1 MKKTFSIL
9 LCLLT
14 FTVFAQIDRS
24 QQPQPGPAPVIQLG
38 EPERFTLNNGLT
50 VLIVE
55 NNKLPRAAV
64 SLSLDNSPIAEGE
77 LAGVSAMTAALLG
90 KGSATIDKDSF
101 NEEVDFMGAT
111 INFGSQS
118 ASASSLSRYFGRVL
132 ELMADAALHP
142 NFTQEEFDKEKDILL
157 DGIKSGEK
165 SVTTAARRV
174 ENLLAYGKDHPYG
187 EYVSKESV
195 ERVKLADVDAFYKRY
210 FLPNNAYLVIV
221 GDVDAGNLKKQVKK
235 LFGKWK
241 KKNLSTDPIPDV
253 TNVST
258 TQIDF
263 VNMPNAVQTEVTV
276 QNTVSLRKK
285 DADYFPLLIA
295 NGILGGGGEAR
306 LFLNLRE
313 DKGYTY
319 GSYSS
324 MGNNKYTASRFRAS
338 ASVRNAVVDSAV
350 VELLYEIDRMKKE
363 VVSDEELNRA
373 KAKYV
378 GSFVR
383 AVEQPSTVAAYAL
396 EIETEGL
403 PDDFYTTYLESVNNV
418 TKEDIQRVAQK
429 YFLVDQARIVVT
441 GKASEVLDN
450 LEKVQFN
457 ESDISVSYY
466 DKYGNVI
473 DRPASFELPDGV
485 SAQSILVDYIDA
497 IGGQDA
503 INAIRSLEVSYNANF
518 MGNEL
523 EAISINTAEEQKQ
536 IVKMGGNVLATV
548 IVNASGAK
556 VEQMGNSMD
565 LPPEMAADMQA
576 IIGIIPELKMMEN
589 ESITVSGIEEIDGQ
603 SAYALEMKGQST
615 TTTTYY
621 AVESGLKL
629 KQTTVTEIMGQT
641 QTQDSNYND
650 YKRFGSLLIPSS
662 TSVPLGPQSV
672 DATLGY
678 VKINGKAVD
687 TE

>member
-174 ENLLAYGKDHPYG
+174 ENLLAYGKNHPYG

-221 GDVDAGNLKKQVKK
+221 GDVDAGVLKKQVKK

-396 EIETEGL
+396 EIETEDL
-403 PDDFYTTYLESVNNV
+403 PEDFYTTYLESVNNV

-485 SAQSILVDYIDA
+485 SAQSILADYIDA
-497 IGGQDA
+497 IGGQDE

-576 IIGIIPELKMMEN
+576 VIGIIPELKMMEN

-603 SAYALEMKGQST
+603 SAYALKMKGQST

-629 KQTTVTEIMGQT
+629 KQTTVTEMMGQT

-678 VKINGKAVD
+678 VKINGEAVD

>member
-9 LCLLT
+9 LFLLT

-221 GDVDAGNLKKQVKK
+221 GDVDAGDLKKQVKK

-429 YFLVDQARIVVT
+429 YFLVDQARVVVT

-485 SAQSILVDYIDA
+485 SAQSILADYIDA

-523 EAISINTAEEQKQ
+523 EAISINTDEEQKQ

-576 IIGIIPELKMMEN
+576 VIGIIPELKMMEN

-629 KQTTVTEIMGQT
+629 KQTTVTEMMGQT

-678 VKINGKAVD
+678 VKINGEAVD

>member
-1 MKKTFSIL
+1 M
-9 LCLLT
+9 
-14 FTVFAQIDRS
+14 
-24 QQPQPGPAPVIQLG
+24 
-38 EPERFTLNNGLT
+38 T

-55 NNKLPRAAV
+55 NNKLPRASV
-64 SLSLDNSPIAEGE
+64 SLSLDNPPITEGE
-77 LAGVSAMTAALLG
+77 IAGVSAMTSALLG
-90 KGSATIDKDSF
+90 KGSKKTDKDSF

-132 ELMADAALHP
+132 ELMAEAALQP
-142 NFTQEEFDKEKDILL
+142 NFTQEEFDKERDILL

-174 ENLLAYGKDHPYG
+174 ENLLAYGKNHPYG
-187 EYVSKESV
+187 EYISTESV
-195 ERVKLADVDAFYKRY
+195 EKISLADVKAFYKRY
-210 FLPNNAYLVIV
+210 FLPNNAYLIIV
-221 GDVDAGNLKKQVKK
+221 GDVNAQDLKKQVKK
-235 LFGKWK
+235 LFGKWRK
-241 KKNLSTDPIPDV
+241 KDLLIDAIPEV
-253 TNVST
+253 NNVNNI
-258 TQIDF
+258 QIDF
-263 VNMPNAVQTEVTV
+263 VNMPNAVQTEVSV

-285 DADYFPLLIA
+285 DVDYFTLLIA

-319 GSYSS
+319 GSYSR
-324 MGNNKYTASRFRAS
+324 MGNNKYTDSRFRAS

-350 VELLYEIDRMKKE
+350 VELLYEVDRMRNE

-383 AVEQPSTVAAYAL
+383 AVEQPSTVASYAL
-396 EIETEGL
+396 EIETEDL
-403 PDDFYTTYLESVNNV
+403 PDDFYTTYLESINSV

-429 YFLVDQARIVVT
+429 YFLVNQARVVVT

-457 ESDISVSYY
+457 GNVVPVSYY

-485 SAQSILVDYIDA
+485 SAQSILANYIDA
-497 IGGQDA
+497 IGGLDA
-503 INAIRSLEVSYNANF
+503 LNVIQTLEVSYNANF
-518 MGNEL
+518 MGNAL
-523 EAISINTAEEQKQ
+523 EATSINTADEQKQ

-548 IVNASGAK
+548 TVNADGAK
-556 VEQMGNSMD
+556 VDQMGNSMD
-565 LPPEMAADMQA
+565 LPSEMAADMQA
-576 IIGIIPELKMMEN
+576 LIGIVPELKMMEN
-589 ESITVSGIEEIDGQ
+589 ENVTVIGIEEVDGQ
-603 SAYALEMKGQST
+603 DAYALEMKGQST

-629 KQTTVTEIMGQT
+629 KQTSVTEMMGQT
-641 QTQDSNYND
+641 QTQDSTYGD
-650 YKRFGSLLIPSS
+650 YKRFGSLLIPTT
-662 TSVPLGPQSV
+662 TSVPLGPQAV
-672 DATLGY
+672 GATIGN
-678 VKINGKAVD
+678 VKINGETVS

>member
-9 LCLLT
+9 LLLLT
-14 FTVFAQIDRS
+14 FTAFAQLDRS

-38 EPERFTLNNGLT
+38 EPERFTLKNGLT

-64 SLSLDNSPIAEGE
+64 SLSLDNAPIAEGE
-77 LAGVSAMTAALLG
+77 LAGVSSMTAALLG
-90 KGSATIDKDSF
+90 KGSTTIDKDSF

-142 NFTQEEFDKEKDILL
+142 NFIQDEFDKERDIVL
-157 DGIKSGEK
+157 DGIKSSEK

-187 EYVSKESV
+187 EFVSKESV
-195 ERVKLADVDAFYKRY
+195 ERVSLADVDAFYKRY

-221 GDVDAGNLKKQVKK
+221 GDVDAGDLKKQVKK

-241 KKNLSTDPIPDV
+241 KGDLSTDAVPEV
-253 TNVST
+253 SNVSS

-263 VNMPNAVQTEVTV
+263 VNMPNAVQTEVSV

-319 GSYSS
+319 GSYSR

-396 EIETEGL
+396 EIETENL
-403 PDDFYTTYLESVNNV
+403 TDDFYTTYLESINNV

-429 YFLVDQARIVVT
+429 YFLVDQARVVVT

-457 ESDISVSYY
+457 GSAIPVSYY

-485 SAQSILVDYIDA
+485 SAQSILANYIDA

-576 IIGIIPELKMMEN
+576 VIGVIPELKMMEN
-589 ESITVSGIEEIDGQ
+589 ESITVSSIEEIDGQ
-603 SAYALEMKGQST
+603 NAYALEMKGQST

-629 KQTTVTEIMGQT
+629 KQTTVTEMMGQT

-650 YKRFGSLLIPSS
+650 YKRFGSLLIPTS

-672 DATLGY
+672 DATLGT
-678 VKINGKAVD
+678 VKINGETVNP
-687 TE
+687 E

>member
-221 GDVDAGNLKKQVKK
+221 GDVDAGDLKKQVKK

-485 SAQSILVDYIDA
+485 SAQSILADYIDA

-576 IIGIIPELKMMEN
+576 VIGIIPELKMIEN
-589 ESITVSGIEEIDGQ
+589 ESITVSGVEEIDGQ

-629 KQTTVTEIMGQT
+629 KQTTVTEMMGQT

-678 VKINGKAVD
+678 VKINGEAVD

>member
-221 GDVDAGNLKKQVKK
+221 GDVDAGDLKKQVKK

-241 KKNLSTDPIPDV
+241 KKNLSTDPIPNV

-576 IIGIIPELKMMEN
+576 VIGIIPELKMMEN

-629 KQTTVTEIMGQT
+629 KQTTVTEMMGQT

>member
-9 LCLLT
+9 LLLLT
-14 FTVFAQIDRS
+14 FTAFAQVDRS

-38 EPERFTLNNGLT
+38 EPERFTLKNGLT

-64 SLSLDNSPIAEGE
+64 SLSLDNAPIAEGE
-77 LAGVSAMTAALLG
+77 LAGVSSMTAALLG
-90 KGSATIDKDSF
+90 KGSTTIDKDSF

-142 NFTQEEFDKEKDILL
+142 NFIQDEFDKERDIVL
-157 DGIKSGEK
+157 DGIKSSEK

-187 EYVSKESV
+187 EFVSKESV
-195 ERVKLADVDAFYKRY
+195 ERVSLADVDAFYKRY

-221 GDVDAGNLKKQVKK
+221 GDVDAGDLKKQVKK

-241 KKNLSTDPIPDV
+241 KGDLSTDAIPEV
-253 TNVST
+253 SNVNS

-263 VNMPNAVQTEVTV
+263 VNMPNAVQTEVSV

-319 GSYSS
+319 GSYSR

-403 PDDFYTTYLESVNNV
+403 PDDFYTTYLESINNV

-429 YFLVDQARIVVT
+429 YFLVDQARVVVT

-457 ESDISVSYY
+457 GSAIPVSYY
-466 DKYGNVI
+466 DKYSNVI

-485 SAQSILVDYIDA
+485 SAQSILANYIDA

-576 IIGIIPELKMMEN
+576 VIGVIPELKMMEN
-589 ESITVSGIEEIDGQ
+589 ESITVSSIEEIDGQ
-603 SAYALEMKGQST
+603 NAYALEMKGQST

-629 KQTTVTEIMGQT
+629 KQTTVTQMMGQT

-650 YKRFGSLLIPSS
+650 YKRFVSLLIPTS

-672 DATLGY
+672 DATLGS
-678 VKINGKAVD
+678 VKINGETVNP
-687 TE
+687 E

>member
-485 SAQSILVDYIDA
+485 SAQSILADYIDA

-523 EAISINTAEEQKQ
+523 EAILINTAEEQKQ

-576 IIGIIPELKMMEN
+576 VIGIIPELKMMEN

-629 KQTTVTEIMGQT
+629 KQTTVTEMMGQT

-678 VKINGKAVD
+678 VKINGEAVD

>member
-1 MKKTFSIL
+1 MKKIL
-9 LCLLT
+9 FILTLMLT
-14 FTVFAQIDRS
+14 FPAFAQVDRS

-38 EPERFTLNNGLT
+38 EPERFTLKNGLS

-55 NNKLPRAAV
+55 NNKLPRASV
-64 SLSLDNSPIAEGE
+64 SLTLDNPPIAEGE
-77 LAGVSAMTAALLG
+77 MAGVSAMTAALLG
-90 KGSATIDKDSF
+90 KGSKKIDKDSF
-101 NEEVDFMGAT
+101 NEEVDFMGAS

-118 ASASSLSRYFGRVL
+118 ASASSLSRYFNRVL
-132 ELMADAALHP
+132 ELMSEAALNP
-142 NFTQEEFDKEKDILL
+142 NFTQEEFDKERDIIL
-157 DGIKSGEK
+157 DGIKSSEK
-165 SVTTAARRV
+165 SVTSAARRV
-174 ENLLAYGKDHPYG
+174 ENLLAYGKNHPYG

-195 ERVKLADVDAFYKRY
+195 EKISLADVKAFYKRY
-210 FLPNNAYLVIV
+210 FLPNNAYLIIV
-221 GDVDAGNLKKQVKK
+221 GDVDAQGLKEQVKK

-241 KKNLSTDPIPDV
+241 KKDFPNINIPEV
-253 TNVST
+253 NNVSS

-263 VNMPNAVQTEVTV
+263 VNMPNAVQTEVSV

-319 GSYSS
+319 GSYSR
-324 MGNNKYTASRFRAS
+324 MGNNKYTNSRFRAS

-350 VELLYEIDRMKKE
+350 VELLYEINRMKNE
-363 VVSDEELNRA
+363 MVSDEELSRA

-383 AVEQPSTVAAYAL
+383 AVERPSTVASYAL
-396 EIETEGL
+396 EIETEDL
-403 PDDFYTTYLESVNNV
+403 PDDFYTTYLESVNSV

-429 YFLVDQARIVVT
+429 YFLVDQARVVVT

-457 ESDISVSYY
+457 GNVVPVNYY

-485 SAQSILVDYIDA
+485 SAQTILANYIDA
-497 IGGQDA
+497 IGGLDA
-503 INAIRSLEVSYNANF
+503 LNAIQTLEVSYNANF
-518 MGNEL
+518 MGNAL
-523 EAISINTAEEQKQ
+523 EATSINNADEQKQ
-536 IVKMGGNVLATV
+536 IIKMGGNVLATV
-548 IVNASGAK
+548 IVNARGAK
-556 VEQMGNSMD
+556 VEQMGNNMD

-576 IIGIIPELKMMEN
+576 AIGIVPELKMMEN
-589 ESITVSGIEEIDGQ
+589 ENVTVTGTEEVDGQ
-603 SAYALEMKGQST
+603 NAYALEMKGQST

-629 KQTTVTEIMGQT
+629 KQTTVTEMMGQT
-641 QTQDSNYND
+641 QTQETTYGNY
-650 YKRFGSLLIPSS
+650 KSFGSLLIP
-662 TSVPLGPQSV
+662 TTTTVPLGPQTV
-672 DATLGY
+672 DATIGD
-678 VKINGKAVD
+678 VKINGETVSA
-687 TE
+687 E

>member
-1 MKKTFSIL
+1 MKKNLFIL
-9 LCLLT
+9 TLLLT
-14 FTVFAQIDRS
+14 FPAFAQVDRS

-38 EPERFTLNNGLT
+38 EPERFTLKNGLS

-55 NNKLPRAAV
+55 NNKLPRASV
-64 SLSLDNSPIAEGE
+64 SLTLDNPPIAEGE
-77 LAGVSAMTAALLG
+77 MAGVSAMTAALLG
-90 KGSATIDKDSF
+90 KGSKKIDKDSF
-101 NEEVDFMGAT
+101 NEEVDFMGAS

-118 ASASSLSRYFGRVL
+118 ASASSLSRYFNRVL
-132 ELMADAALHP
+132 ELMSEAALNP
-142 NFTQEEFDKEKDILL
+142 NFTQEEFDKERDIIL
-157 DGIKSGEK
+157 DGIKSSEK
-165 SVTTAARRV
+165 SVTSAARRV
-174 ENLLAYGKDHPYG
+174 ENLLAYGKNHPYG
-187 EYVSKESV
+187 EYASKESV
-195 ERVKLADVDAFYKRY
+195 EKISLADVKAFYKRY
-210 FLPNNAYLVIV
+210 FLPNNAYLIIV
-221 GDVDAGNLKKQVKK
+221 GDVDAQGLKEQVKK

-241 KKNLSTDPIPDV
+241 KKDFPNDNIPEV
-253 TNVST
+253 NNVSS

-263 VNMPNAVQTEVTV
+263 VNMPNAVQTEVSV

-319 GSYSS
+319 GSYSRI
-324 MGNNKYTASRFRAS
+324 GNNKYTNSRFRAS

-350 VELLYEIDRMKKE
+350 VELLYEINRMKNE
-363 VVSDEELNRA
+363 MVSDEELSRA

-383 AVEQPSTVAAYAL
+383 AVERPSTVASYAL
-396 EIETEGL
+396 EIETEDL
-403 PDDFYTTYLESVNNV
+403 PDDFYTTYLESVNSV

-429 YFLVDQARIVVT
+429 YFLVDQARVVVT

-457 ESDISVSYY
+457 GNVVPVNYY

-485 SAQSILVDYIDA
+485 SAQTILANYIDA
-497 IGGQDA
+497 IGGLDA
-503 INAIRSLEVSYNANF
+503 LNTIQTLEVSYNANF
-518 MGNEL
+518 MGNAL
-523 EAISINTAEEQKQ
+523 EATSINTADEQKQ
-536 IVKMGGNVLATV
+536 IIKMGGNVLATV

-576 IIGIIPELKMMEN
+576 AIGIVPELKMMEN
-589 ESITVSGIEEIDGQ
+589 GNVTVTGTEEVDGQ
-603 SAYALEMKGQST
+603 NAYALEMKGQST

-629 KQTTVTEIMGQT
+629 KQITVTEMMGQT
-641 QTQDSNYND
+641 QTQETTYGNY
-650 YKRFGSLLIPSS
+650 KSFGSLLIP
-662 TSVPLGPQSV
+662 TTTTVPLGPQAV
-672 DATLGY
+672 DATIGD
-678 VKINGKAVD
+678 VKINGETVSA
-687 TE
+687 E

>member
-9 LCLLT
+9 LFLLT

-221 GDVDAGNLKKQVKK
+221 GDVDAGDLKKQVKK

-429 YFLVDQARIVVT
+429 YFLVDQARVVVT

-485 SAQSILVDYIDA
+485 SAQSILADYIDA

-576 IIGIIPELKMMEN
+576 VIGIIPELKMMEN

-629 KQTTVTEIMGQT
+629 KQTTVTEMMGQT

-678 VKINGKAVD
+678 VKINGEAVD

>member
-9 LCLLT
+9 FCLLT

-221 GDVDAGNLKKQVKK
+221 GDVDAGDLKKQVKK

-319 GSYSS
+319 GSYST

-473 DRPASFELPDGV
+473 DRPASFELADGV
-485 SAQSILVDYIDA
+485 SAQSILADYIDA

-576 IIGIIPELKMMEN
+576 VIGIIPELKMMEN

-629 KQTTVTEIMGQT
+629 KQTTVTEMMGQT

-678 VKINGKAVD
+678 VKINGEAVD

>member
-221 GDVDAGNLKKQVKK
+221 GDVDAGDLKKQVKK

-485 SAQSILVDYIDA
+485 SAQSILADYIDA

-589 ESITVSGIEEIDGQ
+589 ESITVSGVEEIDGQ

-629 KQTTVTEIMGQT
+629 KQTTVTEMMGQT

-678 VKINGKAVD
+678 VKINGEAVD

>member
-9 LCLLT
+9 LFLLT

-221 GDVDAGNLKKQVKK
+221 GDVDAGDLKKQVKK

-319 GSYSS
+319 GSYSR
-324 MGNNKYTASRFRAS
+324 MGNNKYTVSRFRAS

-429 YFLVDQARIVVT
+429 YFLVDQARVVVT

-485 SAQSILVDYIDA
+485 SAQSILADYIDA

-548 IVNASGAK
+548 IVNTSGAK

-576 IIGIIPELKMMEN
+576 VIGIIPELKMMEN

-629 KQTTVTEIMGQT
+629 KQTTVTEMMGQT

-678 VKINGKAVD
+678 VKINGEAVD

>member
-221 GDVDAGNLKKQVKK
+221 GDVDAGDLKKQVKK

-253 TNVST
+253 TNVSN

-485 SAQSILVDYIDA
+485 SAQSILADYIDA

-523 EAISINTAEEQKQ
+523 EAILINTAEEQKQ

-576 IIGIIPELKMMEN
+576 VIGIIPELKMMEN

-629 KQTTVTEIMGQT
+629 KQTTVTEMMGQT

-678 VKINGKAVD
+678 VKINGEAVD

>member
-221 GDVDAGNLKKQVKK
+221 GDVDAGDLKKQVKK

-429 YFLVDQARIVVT
+429 YFLVDQARVVVT

-485 SAQSILVDYIDA
+485 SAQSILADYIDA

-576 IIGIIPELKMMEN
+576 VIGIIPELKMMEN

-629 KQTTVTEIMGQT
+629 KQTTVTEMMGQT

-678 VKINGKAVD
+678 VKINGEAVD

>member
-9 LCLLT
+9 LLLLT
-14 FTVFAQIDRS
+14 FTAFAQVDRS

-38 EPERFTLNNGLT
+38 EPERFTLKNGLT

-64 SLSLDNSPIAEGE
+64 SLSLDNAPIAEGE
-77 LAGVSAMTAALLG
+77 LAGVSSMTAALLG
-90 KGSATIDKDSF
+90 KGSIAIDKDSF

-142 NFTQEEFDKEKDILL
+142 NFIQDEFDKERDIVL
-157 DGIKSGEK
+157 DGIKSSEK

-187 EYVSKESV
+187 EFVSKESV
-195 ERVKLADVDAFYKRY
+195 ERVSLADVDAFYKRY

-221 GDVDAGNLKKQVKK
+221 GDVDAGDLKKQVKK

-241 KKNLSTDPIPDV
+241 KGDLSTDAV
-253 TNVST
+253 SEVSNVSS

-263 VNMPNAVQTEVTV
+263 VNMPNAVQTEVSV

-319 GSYSS
+319 GSYSR

-383 AVEQPSTVAAYAL
+383 AIEQPSTVAAYAL
-396 EIETEGL
+396 EIETENL
-403 PDDFYTTYLESVNNV
+403 TDDFYTTYLESINNV

-429 YFLVDQARIVVT
+429 YFLVDQARVVVT

-457 ESDISVSYY
+457 GSAIPVSYY

-485 SAQSILVDYIDA
+485 SAQSILANYINA
-497 IGGQDA
+497 IGGQDV

-523 EAISINTAEEQKQ
+523 EAILINNAEEQKQ

-576 IIGIIPELKMMEN
+576 VIGVIPELKMMEN
-589 ESITVSGIEEIDGQ
+589 ESITVSSLEEIDGQ
-603 SAYALEMKGQST
+603 NAYALEMKGQST

-629 KQTTVTEIMGQT
+629 KQTIVTEMMGQT

-650 YKRFGSLLIPSS
+650 YKRFGSLLIPTS

-672 DATLGY
+672 DATLGT
-678 VKINGKAVD
+678 VKINGETVNP
-687 TE
+687 E

>member
-9 LCLLT
+9 LFLLT

-77 LAGVSAMTAALLG
+77 LAGVSAMTATLLG

-132 ELMADAALHP
+132 ELMAEAALHP

-221 GDVDAGNLKKQVKK
+221 GDVDAGDLKKQVKK

-324 MGNNKYTASRFRAS
+324 IGNNKYTASRFRAS

-403 PDDFYTTYLESVNNV
+403 PDDFYTTYLESVNSV

-429 YFLVDQARIVVT
+429 YFLVDQARVVVT

-457 ESDISVSYY
+457 ESDIFVSYY

-485 SAQSILVDYIDA
+485 SAQSILADYIDA

-576 IIGIIPELKMMEN
+576 VIGIIPELKMMEN

-603 SAYALEMKGQST
+603 SAYALEIKGQST

-629 KQTTVTEIMGQT
+629 KQTTVTELMGQT

-678 VKINGKAVD
+678 VKINGEAVD

>member
-221 GDVDAGNLKKQVKK
+221 GDVDAGDLKKQVKK

-403 PDDFYTTYLESVNNV
+403 PDDFYTTYLESINNV

-485 SAQSILVDYIDA
+485 SAQSILADYIDA

-576 IIGIIPELKMMEN
+576 VIGIIPELKMMEN

-629 KQTTVTEIMGQT
+629 KQTTVTEMMGQT

-678 VKINGKAVD
+678 VKINGEAVD

>member
-1 MKKTFSIL
+1 MKKIL
-9 LCLLT
+9 FILTLLLT
-14 FTVFAQIDRS
+14 FPAFAQVDRS

-38 EPERFTLNNGLT
+38 EPERFTLKNGLS

-55 NNKLPRAAV
+55 NNKLPRASV
-64 SLSLDNSPIAEGE
+64 SLTLDNPPIAEGE
-77 LAGVSAMTAALLG
+77 MAGVSAMTAALLG
-90 KGSATIDKDSF
+90 KGSKKIDKDSF
-101 NEEVDFMGAT
+101 NEEVDFMGAS

-118 ASASSLSRYFGRVL
+118 ASASSLSRYFNRVL
-132 ELMADAALHP
+132 ELMSEAALNP
-142 NFTQEEFDKEKDILL
+142 NFTQKEFDKERDIIL
-157 DGIKSGEK
+157 DGIKSSEK
-165 SVTTAARRV
+165 SVTSAARRV
-174 ENLLAYGKDHPYG
+174 ENLLAYGKNHPYG

-195 ERVKLADVDAFYKRY
+195 EKISLADVKAFYKRY
-210 FLPNNAYLVIV
+210 FLPNNAYLIIV
-221 GDVDAGNLKKQVKK
+221 GDVDAQGLKEQVKK

-241 KKNLSTDPIPDV
+241 KKDFPNDNIPEV
-253 TNVST
+253 NNVSS

-263 VNMPNAVQTEVTV
+263 VNMPNAVQTEVSV

-319 GSYSS
+319 GSYSR
-324 MGNNKYTASRFRAS
+324 MGNNKYTNSRFRAS

-350 VELLYEIDRMKKE
+350 VELLYEINRMKNE
-363 VVSDEELNRA
+363 MVSDEELSRA

-383 AVEQPSTVAAYAL
+383 AVERPSTVASYAL
-396 EIETEGL
+396 EIETEDL
-403 PDDFYTTYLESVNNV
+403 PDDFYTTYLESVNSV

-429 YFLVDQARIVVT
+429 YFLVDQARVVVT

-457 ESDISVSYY
+457 GNVVPVNYY

-485 SAQSILVDYIDA
+485 SAQTILANYIDA
-497 IGGQDA
+497 IGGLDA
-503 INAIRSLEVSYNANF
+503 LNAIQTLEVSYNANF
-518 MGNEL
+518 MGNAL
-523 EAISINTAEEQKQ
+523 EATSINTADEQKQ
-536 IVKMGGNVLATV
+536 IIKMGGNVLATV

-576 IIGIIPELKMMEN
+576 AIGIVPELKMMEN
-589 ESITVSGIEEIDGQ
+589 ENVTVTGTEEVDGQ
-603 SAYALEMKGQST
+603 NAYALEMKGQST

-629 KQTTVTEIMGQT
+629 KQTTVTEMMGQT
-641 QTQDSNYND
+641 QTQETTYGNY
-650 YKRFGSLLIPSS
+650 KSFGSLLIP
-662 TSVPLGPQSV
+662 TTTTVPLGPQTV
-672 DATLGY
+672 DATIGD
-678 VKINGKAVD
+678 VKINGETVSA
-687 TE
+687 E

>member
-9 LCLLT
+9 LFLLT

-101 NEEVDFMGAT
+101 NEEVDFMGAN

-221 GDVDAGNLKKQVKK
+221 GDVDAGDLKKQVKK

-429 YFLVDQARIVVT
+429 YFLVDQARVVVT

-466 DKYGNVI
+466 DKYGNII

-485 SAQSILVDYIDA
+485 SAQSILADYIDA

-576 IIGIIPELKMMEN
+576 VIGIIPELKMMEN

-629 KQTTVTEIMGQT
+629 KQTTVTEMMGQT

-678 VKINGKAVD
+678 VKINGEAVD

>member
-9 LCLLT
+9 LFLLT

-38 EPERFTLNNGLT
+38 EPEHFTLNNGLT

-221 GDVDAGNLKKQVKK
+221 GDVDAGDLKKQVKK

-429 YFLVDQARIVVT
+429 YFLVDQARVVVT

-466 DKYGNVI
+466 DKYGNII

-485 SAQSILVDYIDA
+485 SAQSILADYIDA

-576 IIGIIPELKMMEN
+576 VIGIIPELKMMEN

-629 KQTTVTEIMGQT
+629 KQTTVTEMMGQT

-678 VKINGKAVD
+678 VKINGEAVD

>member
-9 LCLLT
+9 LFLLT

-221 GDVDAGNLKKQVKK
+221 GDVDAGDLKKQVKK

-263 VNMPNAVQTEVTV
+263 VNMPNAVQTELTV

-418 TKEDIQRVAQK
+418 TKQDIQRVAQK
-429 YFLVDQARIVVT
+429 YFLVDQARVVVT

-450 LEKVQFN
+450 LEKVHFN

-466 DKYGNVI
+466 DKYGNII

-485 SAQSILVDYIDA
+485 SAQSILADYIDV

-576 IIGIIPELKMMEN
+576 VIGIIPELKMMEN

-629 KQTTVTEIMGQT
+629 KQTTVTEMMGQT

-678 VKINGKAVD
+678 VKINGEAVD

>member
-221 GDVDAGNLKKQVKK
+221 GDVDAGDLKKQVKK

-285 DADYFPLLIA
+285 DADFFPLLIA

-338 ASVRNAVVDSAV
+338 ASVRNAVVDSTV

-403 PDDFYTTYLESVNNV
+403 PDDFYTTYLESINNV

-485 SAQSILVDYIDA
+485 SAQSILADYIDA

-576 IIGIIPELKMMEN
+576 VIGIIPELKMMEN

-629 KQTTVTEIMGQT
+629 KQTTVTEMMGQT

-678 VKINGKAVD
+678 VKINGEAVE

>member
-9 LCLLT
+9 LLLLT
-14 FTVFAQIDRS
+14 FTAFAQVDRS

-38 EPERFTLNNGLT
+38 EPERFTLKNGLT

-64 SLSLDNSPIAEGE
+64 SLSLDNAPIAEGE
-77 LAGVSAMTAALLG
+77 LAGVSSMTAALLG
-90 KGSATIDKDSF
+90 KGSTTIDKDNF

-111 INFGSQS
+111 INFGAQS

-142 NFTQEEFDKEKDILL
+142 NFIQDEFDKERDIVL
-157 DGIKSGEK
+157 DGIKSSEK

-187 EYVSKESV
+187 EFVSKESV
-195 ERVKLADVDAFYKRY
+195 ERVSLADVDAFYKRY

-221 GDVDAGNLKKQVKK
+221 GDVDAGDLKKQVKK

-241 KKNLSTDPIPDV
+241 KGDLSNDAVPEV
-253 TNVST
+253 SNVSS

-263 VNMPNAVQTEVTV
+263 VNMPNAVQTEVSV

-319 GSYSS
+319 GSYSR

-396 EIETEGL
+396 EIETENL
-403 PDDFYTTYLESVNNV
+403 TDDFYTTYLESINNV

-429 YFLVDQARIVVT
+429 YFLVDQARVVVT

-457 ESDISVSYY
+457 GRAVPVSYY

-485 SAQSILVDYIDA
+485 SAQSILANYINA

-523 EAISINTAEEQKQ
+523 EAISISTAEEQKQ

-576 IIGIIPELKMMEN
+576 VIGVIPELKMMEN
-589 ESITVSGIEEIDGQ
+589 ESITVSSVEEIDGQ
-603 SAYALEMKGQST
+603 NAYALEIKGQST

-629 KQTTVTEIMGQT
+629 KQTTVTEMMGQT

-650 YKRFGSLLIPSS
+650 YKRFGSLLIPTS

-672 DATLGY
+672 DATLGT
-678 VKINGKAVD
+678 VKINGETVNP
-687 TE
+687 E

>member
-9 LCLLT
+9 LFLLT

-132 ELMADAALHP
+132 QLMADAALHP

-221 GDVDAGNLKKQVKK
+221 GDVDTGDLKKQVKK

-429 YFLVDQARIVVT
+429 YFLVDQARVVVT

-473 DRPASFELPDGV
+473 DRPASFKLPDGV
-485 SAQSILVDYIDA
+485 SAQSILADYIDA

-523 EAISINTAEEQKQ
+523 EAISINTAEDQKQ

-576 IIGIIPELKMMEN
+576 VIGIIPELKMMEN

-629 KQTTVTEIMGQT
+629 KQTTVTEMMGQT

-678 VKINGKAVD
+678 VKINGEAVD

>member
-221 GDVDAGNLKKQVKK
+221 GDVDAENLKKQVKK

-253 TNVST
+253 TNVSN

-324 MGNNKYTASRFRAS
+324 IGNNKYTASRFRAS

-363 VVSDEELNRA
+363 VVSDDELNRA

-403 PDDFYTTYLESVNNV
+403 PDDFYTTYLESINNV

-485 SAQSILVDYIDA
+485 SAQSILADYIDA

-576 IIGIIPELKMMEN
+576 VIGIIPELKMMEN
-589 ESITVSGIEEIDGQ
+589 ESITVSGIDEIDGQ

-629 KQTTVTEIMGQT
+629 KQTTVTEMMGQT

-678 VKINGKAVD
+678 VKINGEAVD

>member
-1 MKKTFSIL
+1 MEKTFSIL
-9 LCLLT
+9 LLLLT
-14 FTVFAQIDRS
+14 FTAFAQVDRS

-38 EPERFTLNNGLT
+38 EPERFTLKNGLT

-64 SLSLDNSPIAEGE
+64 SLSLDNAPIAEGE
-77 LAGVSAMTAALLG
+77 LAGVSSMTAALLG
-90 KGSATIDKDSF
+90 KGSTTIDKDSF

-142 NFTQEEFDKEKDILL
+142 NFTQDEFDKERDIVL
-157 DGIKSGEK
+157 DGIKSSEK

-187 EYVSKESV
+187 EFVSKESV
-195 ERVKLADVDAFYKRY
+195 ERVSLADVDAFYKRY

-221 GDVDAGNLKKQVKK
+221 GDVDAGDLKKQVKK

-241 KKNLSTDPIPDV
+241 KGDLSTDAIPEV
-253 TNVST
+253 SNVNS

-263 VNMPNAVQTEVTV
+263 VNMPNAVQTEVSV
-276 QNTVSLRKK
+276 RNTVSLRKK

-319 GSYSS
+319 GSYSR

-403 PDDFYTTYLESVNNV
+403 PNDFYTTYLESIKNV
-418 TKEDIQRVAQK
+418 TKEDIKRVAQK
-429 YFLVDQARIVVT
+429 YFLVDQSRVVVT

-457 ESDISVSYY
+457 GSAIPVSYY
-466 DKYGNVI
+466 DKYSNVI

-485 SAQSILVDYIDA
+485 SAQSILANYIDA

-576 IIGIIPELKMMEN
+576 VIGVIPELKMMEN
-589 ESITVSGIEEIDGQ
+589 ESITVSSIEEIDGQ
-603 SAYALEMKGQST
+603 NAYALEMKGQST

-629 KQTTVTEIMGQT
+629 KQTTVTEMMGQT

-650 YKRFGSLLIPSS
+650 YKRFVSLLIPTS

-672 DATLGY
+672 DATLGS
-678 VKINGKAVD
+678 VKINGETVNP
-687 TE
+687 E

>member
-221 GDVDAGNLKKQVKK
+221 GDVDAGDLKKQVKK

-466 DKYGNVI
+466 DKYGNII

-485 SAQSILVDYIDA
+485 SAQSILADYIDA

-576 IIGIIPELKMMEN
+576 VIGIIPELKMMEN
-589 ESITVSGIEEIDGQ
+589 ESITVSGVEEIDGQ

-629 KQTTVTEIMGQT
+629 KQTTVTEMMGQT

-678 VKINGKAVD
+678 VKINGEAVD

>member
-221 GDVDAGNLKKQVKK
+221 GDVDAGDLKKQVKK

-396 EIETEGL
+396 EIETEDL
-403 PDDFYTTYLESVNNV
+403 PEDFYTTYLESVNNV

-497 IGGQDA
+497 VGGQDA

-576 IIGIIPELKMMEN
+576 VIGIIPELKMMEN

-629 KQTTVTEIMGQT
+629 KQTTVTEMMGQT

-678 VKINGKAVD
+678 VKINGEAVD

>member
-221 GDVDAGNLKKQVKK
+221 GDVDAGDLKKQVKK

-403 PDDFYTTYLESVNNV
+403 PDDFYTTYLESINNV
-418 TKEDIQRVAQK
+418 TKQDIQRVAQK
-429 YFLVDQARIVVT
+429 YFLADQARIVVT

-485 SAQSILVDYIDA
+485 SAQSILADYIDA

-576 IIGIIPELKMMEN
+576 VIGIIPELKMMEN

-629 KQTTVTEIMGQT
+629 KQTTVTEMMGQT

-678 VKINGKAVD
+678 VKINGEAVD

>member
-9 LCLLT
+9 LFLLT

-221 GDVDAGNLKKQVKK
+221 GDVDAGDLKKQVKK

-457 ESDISVSYY
+457 ESDISVSYF

-485 SAQSILVDYIDA
+485 SAQSILADYIDA

-523 EAISINTAEEQKQ
+523 EAISINTDEEQKQ

-576 IIGIIPELKMMEN
+576 VIGIIPELKMMEN
-589 ESITVSGIEEIDGQ
+589 ESITVSGVEEIDGQ

-629 KQTTVTEIMGQT
+629 KQTTVTEMMGQT

-678 VKINGKAVD
+678 VKINGEAVD

>member
-221 GDVDAGNLKKQVKK
+221 GDVDAGDLKKQVKK

-383 AVEQPSTVAAYAL
+383 AVEQPSTIAAYAL

-429 YFLVDQARIVVT
+429 YFLVDQARVVVT

-485 SAQSILVDYIDA
+485 SAQSILADYIDA

-576 IIGIIPELKMMEN
+576 VIGIIPELKMMEN

-629 KQTTVTEIMGQT
+629 KQTTVTEMMGQT

-678 VKINGKAVD
+678 VKINGEAVD

>member
-9 LCLLT
+9 LFLLT

-221 GDVDAGNLKKQVKK
+221 GDVDAGDLKKQVKK

-429 YFLVDQARIVVT
+429 YFLVDQARVVVT

-485 SAQSILVDYIDA
+485 SAQSILADYIDV

-576 IIGIIPELKMMEN
+576 VIGIIPELKMMEN

-621 AVESGLKL
+621 AVEFGLKL
-629 KQTTVTEIMGQT
+629 KQTTVTEMMGQT

-678 VKINGKAVD
+678 VKINGEAID

>member
-221 GDVDAGNLKKQVKK
+221 GDVDAGDLKKQVKK

-276 QNTVSLRKK
+276 QNTVSLLKK

-485 SAQSILVDYIDA
+485 SAQSILADYIDA

-576 IIGIIPELKMMEN
+576 VIGIIPELKMMEN

-629 KQTTVTEIMGQT
+629 KQTTVTEMMGQT

>member
-1 MKKTFSIL
+1 MKKTISL
-9 LCLLT
+9 LLLLLT
-14 FTVFAQIDRS
+14 FTAFAQVDRS

-38 EPERFTLNNGLT
+38 EPERFTLKNGLT

-64 SLSLDNSPIAEGE
+64 SLSLDNAPIAEGE
-77 LAGVSAMTAALLG
+77 LAGVSAMTAALLV
-90 KGSATIDKDSF
+90 KGSTTIDKDSF

-118 ASASSLSRYFGRVL
+118 ANASSLSRYFGRVL

-142 NFTQEEFDKEKDILL
+142 NFTQEEFDKERDILL
-157 DGIKSGEK
+157 DGIKSAEK

-195 ERVKLADVDAFYKRY
+195 ERVSLADVDAFYKRY

-221 GDVDAGNLKKQVKK
+221 GDVDAKGLKKQVKK

-241 KKNLSTDPIPDV
+241 KGAISSDVIPELS
-253 TNVST
+253 NVNS

-263 VNMPNAVQTEVTV
+263 VNMPNAVQTEVSV

-319 GSYSS
+319 GSYSR
-324 MGNNKYTASRFRAS
+324 MGNDKYTASRFRAS
-338 ASVRNAVVDSAV
+338 ASVRNAVVDSSV
-350 VELLYEIDRMKKE
+350 VEILYEINRMKNE

-396 EIETEGL
+396 EIETEDL

-418 TKEDIQRVAQK
+418 TKEDVQRVAQK
-429 YFLVDQARIVVT
+429 YFLVDQARVVVT

-450 LEKVQFN
+450 LEKVRFN
-457 ESDISVSYY
+457 GSAVPVSYY

-485 SAQSILVDYIDA
+485 SAQSILANYIDA
-497 IGGQDA
+497 IGGTDA
-503 INAIRSLEVSYNANF
+503 INAIRTLEVSYKANF

-523 EAISINTAEEQKQ
+523 EAISINTIDEQKQ

-548 IVNASGAK
+548 IVNAAGAK

-565 LPPEMAADMQA
+565 LPPEMAADLQA
-576 IIGIIPELKMMEN
+576 VIGIIPELKMMEN
-589 ESITVSGIEEIDGQ
+589 ESVTVSGIEEIDGQ
-603 SAYALEMKGQST
+603 STYALEMKGQRT

-629 KQTTVTEIMGQT
+629 KQTTVTEMMGQT

-650 YKRFGSLLIPSS
+650 YKRFGSLLIPTS
-662 TSVPLGPQSV
+662 TNVPLGPQSV
-672 DATLGY
+672 DALLGT
-678 VKINGKAVD
+678 VTINGEAVNP
-687 TE
+687 E

>member
-9 LCLLT
+9 LLLLT
-14 FTVFAQIDRS
+14 FTAFAQVDRS

-38 EPERFTLNNGLT
+38 EPERFSLKNGLT

-64 SLSLDNSPIAEGE
+64 SLSLDNAPIAEGE

-90 KGSATIDKDSF
+90 KGSTTIDKDSF

-132 ELMADAALHP
+132 ELMADAALNP
-142 NFTQEEFDKEKDILL
+142 NFTQEEFDKERDILL

-195 ERVKLADVDAFYKRY
+195 ERVNLADVDAFYKRY

-221 GDVDAGNLKKQVKK
+221 GDVDAGDLKKQVKK

-241 KKNLSTDPIPDV
+241 KGDLSTDAIPEV
-253 TNVST
+253 SNVNS

-263 VNMPNAVQTEVTV
+263 VNMPNAVQTEVSV
-276 QNTVSLRKK
+276 QNTVILRKK

-319 GSYSS
+319 GSYSR
-324 MGNNKYTASRFRAS
+324 MGNDKYTASRFRAS

-403 PDDFYTTYLESVNNV
+403 PDDFYTTYLESINNV
-418 TKEDIQRVAQK
+418 RKEDIQRVAQK
-429 YFLVDQARIVVT
+429 YFLVDQARVVVT

-457 ESDISVSYY
+457 GSAIPVSYY

-473 DRPASFELPDGV
+473 DRPASFYLPDGV
-485 SAQSILVDYIDA
+485 SAQSILADYIDA

-503 INAIRSLEVSYNANF
+503 INAIRTLEVSYNANF

-548 IVNASGAK
+548 IVNAAGAK

-576 IIGIIPELKMMEN
+576 VIGIIPELKMMEN

-629 KQTTVTEIMGQT
+629 KQTTVTEMMGQT
-641 QTQDSNYND
+641 QTQDSNYDD
-650 YKRFGSLLIPSS
+650 YKRFGSLLIPTS
-662 TSVPLGPQSV
+662 TNVPLGPQSV
-672 DATLGY
+672 DATLGA
-678 VKINGKAVD
+678 VTINGEAVNP
-687 TE
+687 E

>member
-118 ASASSLSRYFGRVL
+118 ASASSLSRYFSRVL

-195 ERVKLADVDAFYKRY
+195 KRVKLADVDAFYKRY

-221 GDVDAGNLKKQVKK
+221 GDVDAGDLKKQVKK

-429 YFLVDQARIVVT
+429 YFLVDQARVVVT

-485 SAQSILVDYIDA
+485 SAQSILADYIDA

-576 IIGIIPELKMMEN
+576 VIGIIPELKMMEN

-629 KQTTVTEIMGQT
+629 KQTTVTEMMGQT

-678 VKINGKAVD
+678 VKINGEAVD

>member
-221 GDVDAGNLKKQVKK
+221 GDVDAGDLKKQVKK

-363 VVSDEELNRA
+363 VVSDDELNRA

-485 SAQSILVDYIDA
+485 SAQSILADYIDA

-523 EAISINTAEEQKQ
+523 EAILINTAEEQKQ

-576 IIGIIPELKMMEN
+576 VIGIIPELKMMEN

-629 KQTTVTEIMGQT
+629 KQTTVTEMMGQT

-678 VKINGKAVD
+678 VKINGEAVD